1 MSNDIEIN
9 SNIELDNLENLDKQQ
24 NNFLESTLGQV
35 IDSSVDLGLRAILPN
50 FIEDE
55 VIEIKDTLIKEGFS
69 EAVNKAIDSAIDIGK
84 SALGIVTGKFESV
97 SQAEKAVEK
106 GGIVDSVS
114 DVLDFTLDKVSD
126 MGLLSKNITKVIKSG
141 KDALIDNVSS
151 DIKKEFKTQNK
162 NIENLNKYNN
172 NWKESFEAKDFSSM
186 EKYMK
191 KIKNLLNKT
200 LPLENTIKN
209 ARTIENLHELI
220 KNNGKSFEL
229 TNEELQLAEL
239 LG

>member
-55 VIEIKDTLIKEGFS
+55 VIEIKDTLIKEGFP

-162 NIENLNKYNN
+162 NI
-172 NWKESFEAKDFSSM
+172 
-186 EKYMK
+186 
-191 KIKNLLNKT
+191 
-200 LPLENTIKN
+200 
-209 ARTIENLHELI
+209 
-220 KNNGKSFEL
+220 
-229 TNEELQLAEL
+229 
-239 LG
+239 

>member
-24 NNFLESTLGQV
+24 NSFLKSTLGQV

-186 EKYMK
+186 EKYIK
-191 KIKNLLNKT
+191 KINNLLNKT

>member
-1 MSNDIEIN
+1 MSNGIEIN
-9 SNIELDNLENLDKQQ
+9 SSVELDNLENLDKQQ
-24 NNFLESTLGQV
+24 NMFLESSLGKV

-69 EAVNKAIDSAIDIGK
+69 EAINKAIDSAIDIGK

-114 DVLDFTLDKVSD
+114 NILDFTLDKVSD

-172 NWKESFEAKDFSSM
+172 SWKESFEAKDFSSM
-186 EKYMK
+186 EKYIK
-191 KIKNLLNKT
+191 KINNLLNKT

-220 KNNGKSFEL
+220 KNNGKNFEL

>member
-35 IDSSVDLGLRAILPN
+35 IDSSVDLGLKAILPN

-191 KIKNLLNKT
+191 KINNLLNKT

-220 KNNGKSFEL
+220 KNN
-229 TNEELQLAEL
+229 
-239 LG
+239 

>member
-106 GGIVDSVS
+106 GGIVDNVS
-114 DVLDFTLDKVSD
+114 DVLDFTLNKVSD

-191 KIKNLLNKT
+191 KINNLLNKT

>member
-126 MGLLSKNITKVIKSG
+126 IGLLSKNITKDIKSG

-191 KIKNLLNKT
+191 KINNLLNKT

>member
-24 NNFLESTLGQV
+24 NSFLESTLGQV
-35 IDSSVDLGLRAILPN
+35 IDSSVDLGLKAILPN

-84 SALGIVTGKFESV
+84 SALGIVTGKFDSV

-106 GGIVDSVS
+106 GGIVDSIS

-172 NWKESFEAKDFSSM
+172 SWKESYEAQDFSSM
-186 EKYMK
+186 EKYIK
-191 KIKNLLNKT
+191 KINNLLNKT

>member
-35 IDSSVDLGLRAILPN
+35 IDSSVDLGLKAILPN

-69 EAVNKAIDSAIDIGK
+69 EAVNKAIDNAIDIGK

-106 GGIVDSVS
+106 GGIVDSIS

-172 NWKESFEAKDFSSM
+172 SWKESFEAKDFSSM
-186 EKYMK
+186 EKYIK
-191 KIKNLLNKT
+191 KINNLLNKT

-220 KNNGKSFEL
+220 KNNGKSFDL

>member
-1 MSNDIEIN
+1 MNNDIEIN

-24 NNFLESTLGQV
+24 NTFLESTLGQV
-35 IDSSVDLGLRAILPN
+35 IDSSVDLGLKAILPN

-69 EAVNKAIDSAIDIGK
+69 EAINKAIEGAIDIGK

-114 DVLDFTLDKVSD
+114 NILDFTLDKVSD
-126 MGLLSKNITKVIKSG
+126 MGLLPKNITKVIKSG

-162 NIENLNKYNN
+162 NIENLDKYNN
-172 NWKESFEAKDFSSM
+172 SWKESFKEKDFNSM

-191 KIKNLLNKT
+191 KINSLLNKT
-200 LPLENTIKN
+200 LPLENTLKN

>member
-55 VIEIKDTLIKEGFS
+55 VIEIKDTLIKEGFP

-84 SALGIVTGKFESV
+84 SALDIVTGKFESV

-191 KIKNLLNKT
+191 KINNLLNKT

>member
-9 SNIELDNLENLDKQQ
+9 SDIELDNLENLDKQQ

-69 EAVNKAIDSAIDIGK
+69 EAVNKAIDNAIDIGK

-106 GGIVDSVS
+106 GGIVDSIS

-191 KIKNLLNKT
+191 KINNLLNKT

>member
-114 DVLDFTLDKVSD
+114 DVLDCTLDKVSD

-162 NIENLNKYNN
+162 NIETLNKYNN

-191 KIKNLLNKT
+191 KINNLLNKT

>member
-1 MSNDIEIN
+1 MSNI
-9 SNIELDNLENLDKQQ
+9 
-24 NNFLESTLGQV
+24 
-35 IDSSVDLGLRAILPN
+35 
-50 FIEDE
+50 
-55 VIEIKDTLIKEGFS
+55 
-69 EAVNKAIDSAIDIGK
+69 
-84 SALGIVTGKFESV
+84 
-97 SQAEKAVEK
+97 
-106 GGIVDSVS
+106 
-114 DVLDFTLDKVSD
+114 LDFTLDKVSD

-172 NWKESFEAKDFSSM
+172 SWKESFEAKDFSSM
-186 EKYMK
+186 EKYIK
-191 KIKNLLNKT
+191 KINNLLNKT

-220 KNNGKSFEL
+220 KNNGKNFEL

>member
-35 IDSSVDLGLRAILPN
+35 IDSSVDLGLKAILPN

-69 EAVNKAIDSAIDIGK
+69 EAVNKAIDNAIDIGK
-84 SALGIVTGKFESV
+84 SALGIVTGKFEIV

-106 GGIVDSVS
+106 GGIVDSIS

-172 NWKESFEAKDFSSM
+172 SWKESFEAKDFSSM
-186 EKYMK
+186 EKYIK
-191 KIKNLLNKT
+191 KINNLLNKT

-220 KNNGKSFEL
+220 KNNGKSFDL

>member
-55 VIEIKDTLIKEGFS
+55 VIEIKDTLIKEGFP

-106 GGIVDSVS
+106 GGIVDSIS
-114 DVLDFTLDKVSD
+114 DVRDFTLDKVSD

-191 KIKNLLNKT
+191 KINNLLNKT

>member
-172 NWKESFEAKDFSSM
+172 NWKESFKAKDFSSM

-191 KIKNLLNKT
+191 KINNLLNKT

>member
-1 MSNDIEIN
+1 MSSGVEIN
-9 SNIELDNLENLDKQQ
+9 SSVELDNLENLDKQQ
-24 NNFLESTLGQV
+24 NTFLESSLGKV

-114 DVLDFTLDKVSD
+114 NILDFTLDKVSD

-172 NWKESFEAKDFSSM
+172 SWKESFEAKDFSSM
-186 EKYMK
+186 EKYIK
-191 KIKNLLNKT
+191 KINNLLNKT

-220 KNNGKSFEL
+220 KNNGKNFEL

>member
-106 GGIVDSVS
+106 GGIVDSIS

-172 NWKESFEAKDFSSM
+172 SWKESFEAKDFSSM
-186 EKYMK
+186 EKYIK
-191 KIKNLLNKT
+191 KINNLLNKT

>member
-191 KIKNLLNKT
+191 KINNLLNKT

>member
-24 NNFLESTLGQV
+24 NSFLESTLGQV

-172 NWKESFEAKDFSSM
+172 SWKESFEAKDFSSM
-186 EKYMK
+186 EKYIK
-191 KIKNLLNKT
+191 KINNLLNKT

-229 TNEELQLAEL
+229 TNEELQLAKL

>member
-24 NNFLESTLGQV
+24 NNFLKSTLGQV
-35 IDSSVDLGLRAILPN
+35 IDSSVDLGLKAILPN

-106 GGIVDSVS
+106 GGIVDSIS

-172 NWKESFEAKDFSSM
+172 SWKESFEAKDFSSM
-186 EKYMK
+186 EKYIK
-191 KIKNLLNKT
+191 KINNLLNKT

>member
-114 DVLDFTLDKVSD
+114 DVLDFTLDKVSN

-191 KIKNLLNKT
+191 KINNLLNKT

>member
-1 MSNDIEIN
+1 MSNGIEIN
-9 SNIELDNLENLDKQQ
+9 SSVELDNLENLDKQQ
-24 NNFLESTLGQV
+24 NMFLESSLGKV

-191 KIKNLLNKT
+191 KINNLLNKT

>member
-9 SNIELDNLENLDKQQ
+9 SDIELDNLENLDKQQ

-162 NIENLNKYNN
+162 NIETLNKYNN

-191 KIKNLLNKT
+191 KINNLLNKT

>member
-172 NWKESFEAKDFSSM
+172 SWKESFEAKDFSSM
-186 EKYMK
+186 EKYIK
-191 KIKNLLNKT
+191 KINNLLNKT

>member
-55 VIEIKDTLIKEGFS
+55 VIEIKDTLIKEGFP

-106 GGIVDSVS
+106 GGIVDSIS

-191 KIKNLLNKT
+191 KINNLLNKT

>member
-24 NNFLESTLGQV
+24 NSFLESTLGQV
-35 IDSSVDLGLRAILPN
+35 IDSSVDLGLKAILPN

-172 NWKESFEAKDFSSM
+172 SWKESFEAKDFSSM
-186 EKYMK
+186 EKYIK
-191 KIKNLLNKT
+191 KINNLLNKT

>member
-106 GGIVDSVS
+106 GGIVDNVS
-114 DVLDFTLDKVSD
+114 DVLDFTLNKVSD

-191 KIKNLLNKT
+191 KIKIDVDK
-200 LPLENTIKN
+200 EK
-209 ARTIENLHELI
+209 R
-220 KNNGKSFEL
+220 
-229 TNEELQLAEL
+229 
-239 LG
+239 

>member
-55 VIEIKDTLIKEGFS
+55 VIEIKDTLIKEGFP

-97 SQAEKAVEK
+97 SQA
-106 GGIVDSVS
+106 
-114 DVLDFTLDKVSD
+114 
-126 MGLLSKNITKVIKSG
+126 
-141 KDALIDNVSS
+141 
-151 DIKKEFKTQNK
+151 
-162 NIENLNKYNN
+162 
-172 NWKESFEAKDFSSM
+172 
-186 EKYMK
+186 
-191 KIKNLLNKT
+191 
-200 LPLENTIKN
+200 
-209 ARTIENLHELI
+209 
-220 KNNGKSFEL
+220 
-229 TNEELQLAEL
+229 
-239 LG
+239 

>member
-1 MSNDIEIN
+1 MWIQAN
-9 SNIELDNLENLDKQQ
+9 STSPRKTKKKKKTKKDKSSDDDNKKENNEDSKNKE
-24 NNFLESTLGQV
+24 NNKVSGES
-35 IDSSVDLGLRAILPN
+35 
-50 FIEDE
+50 
-55 VIEIKDTLIKEGFS
+55 
-69 EAVNKAIDSAIDIGK
+69 
-84 SALGIVTGKFESV
+84 VTGKFESV

-191 KIKNLLNKT
+191 KINNLLNKT

-209 ARTIENLHELI
+209 AR
-220 KNNGKSFEL
+220 KNILF
-229 TNEELQLAEL
+229 
-239 LG
+239 

>member
-35 IDSSVDLGLRAILPN
+35 IDSSVDLGLKAILPN

-106 GGIVDSVS
+106 GGIVDSIS

-126 MGLLSKNITKVIKSG
+126 MGLLSENITKVIKSG

-162 NIENLNKYNN
+162 NVEKLNKYNN
-172 NWKESFEAKDFSSM
+172 SWKESFEAKDFGSM
-186 EKYMK
+186 EKYIK
-191 KIKNLLNKT
+191 KINNLLNKT
-200 LPLENTIKN
+200 LPLESTIKN

>member
-55 VIEIKDTLIKEGFS
+55 VIEIKDSLIKEGFS

-106 GGIVDSVS
+106 GGIVDSIS
-114 DVLDFTLDKVSD
+114 DVLDFTLDKVGD

-172 NWKESFEAKDFSSM
+172 GWKESFEAKDFSSM
-186 EKYMK
+186 KKYIK
-191 KIKNLLNKT
+191 KINNLLNKT

>member
-55 VIEIKDTLIKEGFS
+55 VIEIKDTLIKEGFP

-172 NWKESFEAKDFSSM
+172 SWKESFEAKDFSSM
-186 EKYMK
+186 EKYIK
-191 KIKNLLNKT
+191 KINNLLNKT

>member
-186 EKYMK
+186 EKYME
-191 KIKNLLNKT
+191 KINNLLNKT

>member
-24 NNFLESTLGQV
+24 NSFLESTLGQV

-69 EAVNKAIDSAIDIGK
+69 EAVNKAIDNAIDIGK

-106 GGIVDSVS
+106 GGIVDSIS

-172 NWKESFEAKDFSSM
+172 SWKESFEAKDFSSM
-186 EKYMK
+186 EKYIK
-191 KIKNLLNKT
+191 KINNLLNKT

>member
-191 KIKNLLNKT
+191 KINNLLNKT

-220 KNNGKSFEL
+220 KKNGKSFEL